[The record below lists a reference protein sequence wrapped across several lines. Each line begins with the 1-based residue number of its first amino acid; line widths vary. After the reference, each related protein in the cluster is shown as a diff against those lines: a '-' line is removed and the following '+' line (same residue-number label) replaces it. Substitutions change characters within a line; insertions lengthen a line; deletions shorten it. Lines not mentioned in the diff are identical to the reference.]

1 MIRSLSAALSSN
13 VADTS
18 IQCPSDDEAGVLSE
32 VRDRG
37 VASHRRDSPAK
48 TLPDSQTGSPMT
60 DRPRRSALYMPASNA
75 KAIEKARSLPCDVV
89 ILDLEDAVAP
99 DATEP
104 DLDSD
109 TASDA
114 APDVERSDARRA
126 PRPTSRLNPSSR
138 FDLPAENAT
147 MNAPPAR
154 GRVRPSGRDVGG
166 AEAR

>member
-1 MIRSLSAALSSN
+1 M
-13 VADTS
+13 
-18 IQCPSDDEAGVLSE
+18 PDERVG
-32 VRDRG
+32 
-37 VASHRRDSPAK
+37 
-48 TLPDSQTGSPMT
+48 
-60 DRPRRSALYMPASNA
+60 
-75 KAIEKARSLPCDVV
+75 
-89 ILDLEDAVAP
+89 EDAVAP
-99 DATEP
+99 DATES